1 MFSIKQKHNSLKPW
15 DYIIVT
21 RRNDYM
27 ILENA
32 DLDVREYF
40 NSMPTAIKEMIMQDG
55 VEIKSVEQLK
65 AIEENFKK

>member
-1 MFSIKQKHNSLKPW
+1 
-15 DYIIVT
+15 
-21 RRNDYM
+21 M

-32 DLDVREYF
+32 DLAVREYF

>member
-1 MFSIKQKHNSLKPW
+1 
-15 DYIIVT
+15 
-21 RRNDYM
+21 M

-32 DLDVREYF
+32 DLAVREYF
-40 NSMPTAIKEMIMQDG
+40 NSMPTPIKEMIKQDG

>member
-1 MFSIKQKHNSLKPW
+1 
-15 DYIIVT
+15 
-21 RRNDYM
+21 M
-27 ILENA
+27 ILETA

-55 VEIKSVEQLK
+55 VKIESIEQLK